1 MENLYSV
8 AYARD
13 NLARLLHE
21 AEEGTLVKITR
32 RGKPVAVVLS
42 VRDYER
48 LRSSPGLLSA
58 YEKWRNAW
66 GDDIEEFSADGLRDT
81 GAGRDVQF

>member
-8 AYARD
+8 ASARD

-21 AEEGTLVKITR
+21 VEEGTLVKITR
-32 RGKPVAVVLS
+32 RGKPVAVLLG

-48 LRSSPGLLSA
+48 LQSSPGFSTV
-58 YEKWRNAW
+58 YQKWRAAW
-66 GDDIEEFSADGLRDT
+66 KDDVEESGLEDLRDRST
-81 GAGRDVQF
+81 GREVQF